1 MTTAASGSPRGRC
14 WRRRGSPWWVAP
26 RTAPLRWRRCSGCG
40 RRWCCWSRAA
50 TRPCTGRALTRRRP
64 AGSLRSGSFPVR
76 RWPRWLA
83 EPSRRWVWLLLWPAG
98 AVVGIAGEW
107 RLYGWADPGDWVP
120 DLLTGWTLIACG
132 LAGWSRRPQSRSGA
146 LLAAAG
152 FAWFAPNFAATE
164 PTALAWLS
172 AHALYLYRGP
182 LVQLVLT
189 FPRGRPVRHLDR
201 AAVAAGYAAAIIT
214 PVWADETATIVLA
227 CLLVAVAV
235 RGYVCA
241 AGCERRMRLAALH
254 AYQAALCGL
263 SLGLLVGLLRGSW
276 ERAEVADLVV
286 ELGATRS
293 GTLRDELARAL
304 GDPSLQVGYW
314 VPQPAGFVDSDGR
327 PVRVPD
333 PGSGRSMTMVERDGQ
348 PLAVL
353 VHDPAVLGDP
363 GLVEAVSSAARL
375 AAANARLQAEV
386 RARLAEIGA
395 SRRRI
400 LEAGDEERGRLERR
414 LREGALRRLGEVA
427 ETLRQARRPDAAG
440 NAAERLARA
449 EIQLTQTQ
457 QELRRL
463 ARGIHP
469 RELSER
475 GLAAALA
482 SLARD
487 VPLPVKLAV
496 SAPGDPPAAAACA
509 YFVCSEALANVAKY
523 AAASK
528 VAVSVRSDPGA
539 ITVEIEDD
547 GAGGADPGRGTGL
560 RGLADRIETLGG
572 TLTVDSPPGRGTR
585 LVAVIPHGAGTA

>member
-1 MTTAASGSPRGRC
+1 MRAGRL
-14 WRRRGSPWWVAP
+14 VAP
-26 RTAPLRWRRCSGCG
+26 A
-40 RRWCCWSRAA
+40 
-50 TRPCTGRALTRRRP
+50 
-64 AGSLRSGSFPVR
+64 
-76 RWPRWLA
+76 A
-83 EPSRRWVWLLLWPAG
+83 EPV
-98 AVVGIAGEW
+98 
-107 RLYGWADPGDWVP
+107 
-120 DLLTGWTLIACG
+120 
-132 LAGWSRRPQSRSGA
+132 GA

-152 FAWFAPNFAATE
+152 FAWFAPNFAATGV
-164 PTALAWLS
+164 TALAWLS

-189 FPRGRPVRHLDR
+189 FPRGRPVRRLDR
-201 AAVAAGYAAAIIT
+201 AAVAAGYAAAVIT
-214 PVWADETATIVLA
+214 PVWADQTATIVLA

-235 RGYVCA
+235 RGFACA
-241 AGCERRMRLAALH
+241 AGRERRMRLAALQATAVLAAVLAAVALVRLAAPAQAANAATLH

-314 VPQPAGFVDSDGR
+314 VPASAGFVDAEGR

-375 AAANARLQAEV
+375 AAANVRLQAEV
-386 RARLAEIGA
+386 RARLAEVGA
-395 SRRRI
+395 SRRRL

-427 ETLRQARRPDAAG
+427 ETLRQARRPAAG
-440 NAAERLARA
+440 GADERLARA
-449 EIQLTQTQ
+449 ESQLARTQE
-457 QELRRL
+457 ELRRL

-487 VPLPVKLAV
+487 VPLPVELAV
-496 SAPGDPPAAAACA
+496 SAAGESPAAAACA

-523 AAASK
+523 AAASQ
-528 VAVSVRSDPGA
+528 VAVSVRSDPGGT
-539 ITVEIEDD
+539 TVEIEDD
-547 GAGGADPGRGTGL
+547 GVGGADPGRGTGL
-560 RGLADRIETLGG
+560 RGLADRVETLGG
-572 TLTVDSPPGRGTR
+572 TLTVESPPGRGTR
-585 LVAVIPHGAGTA
+585 LVAVIPHGDGAA

>member
-1 MTTAASGSPRGRC
+1 M
-14 WRRRGSPWWVAP
+14 
-26 RTAPLRWRRCSGCG
+26 
-40 RRWCCWSRAA
+40 
-50 TRPCTGRALTRRRP
+50 
-64 AGSLRSGSFPVR
+64 R

-83 EPSRRWVWLLLWPAG
+83 EPSRRRVWLLLWPAG
-98 AVVGIAGEW
+98 AVVGIAAEW

-152 FAWFAPNFAATE
+152 FAWFAPNFAVTGV
-164 PTALAWLS
+164 TALGWLS
-172 AHALYLYRGP
+172 VHALYLHRGP
-182 LVQLVLT
+182 LVHLVLT
-189 FPRGRPVRHLDR
+189 YPRGRLVRRLDVT
-201 AAVAAGYAAAIIT
+201 AVAVGYAAAAVT
-214 PVWADETATIVLA
+214 PVWTDETATIVLA
-227 CLLVAVAV
+227 ASLVAVAI
-235 RGYVCA
+235 RGYACA
-241 AGCERRMRLAALH
+241 AGRERRMRLAALQATAVLAAVLAAIALVRLAAGQAADAATLH

-263 SLGLLVGLLRGSW
+263 SLGLLIGLLRGSW

-286 ELGATRS
+286 ELGETRS

-314 VPQPAGFVDSDGR
+314 VPQPAGFVDSAGR

-333 PGSGRSMTMVERDGQ
+333 AGSGRSMTMVERDGQ

-400 LEAGDEERGRLERR
+400 LEAGDEQRGRLERR
-414 LREGALRRLGEVA
+414 LREGALRRLDEVA
-427 ETLRQARRPDAAG
+427 ETLRRARRPAAG
-440 NAAERLARA
+440 GADERLARA
-449 EIQLTQTQ
+449 ESQLAQTQ
-457 QELRRL
+457 EELGRL

-496 SAPGDPPAAAACA
+496 SAAGESPGAAACA

-523 AAASK
+523 ASASH

-539 ITVEIEDD
+539 TTVEIEDD
-547 GAGGADPGRGTGL
+547 GVGGADPGRGTGL
-560 RGLADRIETLGG
+560 RGLADRVETLGG

-585 LVAVIPHGAGTA
+585 LVAVIPHGAGAA

>member
-1 MTTAASGSPRGRC
+1 
-14 WRRRGSPWWVAP
+14 
-26 RTAPLRWRRCSGCG
+26 
-40 RRWCCWSRAA
+40 
-50 TRPCTGRALTRRRP
+50 
-64 AGSLRSGSFPVR
+64 VR

-83 EPSRRWVWLLLWPAG
+83 EPSRHWVWLLLWPAA
-98 AVVGIAGEW
+98 AVVGLTAEW

-120 DLLTGWTLIACG
+120 DLLTGWTMIACG

-146 LLAAAG
+146 LLVATG
-152 FAWFAPNFAATE
+152 FAWFAPNYAATGV
-164 PTALAWLS
+164 TAMAWLS

-182 LVQLVLT
+182 LVQLALT
-189 FPRGRPVRHLDR
+189 YPRGRLVRRLDR
-201 AAVAAGYAAAIIT
+201 AAVIAGYAAAVIT

-241 AGCERRMRLAALH
+241 AGRERRMRLAALQAAAVVAAVLAAVALVRLAATGQAANAATLH

-314 VPQPAGFVDSDGR
+314 VPQPAGFVDSEGR
-327 PVRVPD
+327 PIPVPD
-333 PGSGRSMTMVERDGQ
+333 RGSGRSMTMVERDGQ
-348 PLAVL
+348 PLVVL
-353 VHDPAVLGDP
+353 VHDPVVLGDP

-386 RARLAEIGA
+386 RGRLAEVGA

-414 LREGALRRLGEVA
+414 LRDGALRRLDEVG
-427 ETLRQARRPDAAG
+427 ETLRRARRPAAG
-440 NAAERLARA
+440 GAGERLARA
-449 EIQLTQTQ
+449 EVQLAQTQ
-457 QELRRL
+457 EELRRL

-482 SLARD
+482 SLAGD

-496 SAPGDPPAAAACA
+496 SAAGESLAAAACA

-528 VAVSVRSDPGA
+528 VAVSVRSDPGGT
-539 ITVEIEDD
+539 TVEIEDD
-547 GAGGADPGRGTGL
+547 GVGGADPGRGTGL
-560 RGLADRIETLGG
+560 RGLADRVETLGG

>member
-1 MTTAASGSPRGRC
+1 
-14 WRRRGSPWWVAP
+14 
-26 RTAPLRWRRCSGCG
+26 
-40 RRWCCWSRAA
+40 
-50 TRPCTGRALTRRRP
+50 
-64 AGSLRSGSFPVR
+64 VR

-83 EPSRRWVWLLLWPAG
+83 EPFPRQMWLLLWPAA
-98 AVVGIAGEW
+98 AVVGVTAEW
-107 RLYGWADPGDWVP
+107 RLYGWADPRNWAP

-146 LLAAAG
+146 LLVATG
-152 FAWFAPNFAATE
+152 FAWFAPNFAATGV
-164 PTALAWLS
+164 TALGWLS

-182 LVQLVLT
+182 LVHLVLT
-189 FPRGRPVRHLDR
+189 YPPGRLVRRLDR
-201 AAVAAGYAAAIIT
+201 VAVAVGYAVAVIT
-214 PVWADETATIVLA
+214 PAWGSKTATIVLA
-227 CLLVAVAV
+227 ALLVAVAV
-235 RGYVCA
+235 RGYVRA
-241 AGCERRMRLAALH
+241 AGRERRMRLAALWATAVLAAVLAAVALVRLTAPGQAALAATLH

-263 SLGLLVGLLRGSW
+263 SVGLLVGLFRGSW
-276 ERAEVADLVV
+276 ERADVADLVV

-314 VPQPAGFVDSDGR
+314 VARSAGFVDSEGR

-375 AAANARLQAEV
+375 AAANVRLQAEV

-414 LREGALRRLGEVA
+414 LREGALRRLDEVA
-427 ETLRQARRPDAAG
+427 ETLRRARRPAAG
-440 NAAERLARA
+440 GADERLARA
-449 EIQLTQTQ
+449 EIQLARTQE
-457 QELRRL
+457 ELRRL

-482 SLARD
+482 SLAGD
-487 VPLPVKLAV
+487 VPLPVELAV
-496 SAPGDPPAAAACA
+496 SAAGDSPAAAACA
-509 YFVCSEALANVAKY
+509 YFVCAEALVNVAKY
-523 AAASK
+523 AAASH
-528 VAVSVRSDPGA
+528 VAVSVRSDPGGT
-539 ITVEIEDD
+539 TVEVEDD
-547 GAGGADPGRGTGL
+547 GVGGADPGRGTGL
-560 RGLADRIETLGG
+560 RGLADRVEALGG

-585 LVAVIPHGAGTA
+585 LVAVIPHGAGPA

>member
-1 MTTAASGSPRGRC
+1 M
-14 WRRRGSPWWVAP
+14 
-26 RTAPLRWRRCSGCG
+26 
-40 RRWCCWSRAA
+40 
-50 TRPCTGRALTRRRP
+50 
-64 AGSLRSGSFPVR
+64 R

-83 EPSRRWVWLLLWPAG
+83 EPSRRRVWLLLWPAG
-98 AVVGIAGEW
+98 AVVGIAAEW

-189 FPRGRPVRHLDR
+189 YPMGRAARRLDR
-201 AAVAAGYAAAIIT
+201 AAVAAGYAAAVIT
-214 PVWADETATIVLA
+214 PVWADETATIVLS

-241 AGCERRMRLAALH
+241 AGRERRMRLAALQATAVLAAVLVAVALVRLAAPAQAAGAATLH
-254 AYQAALCGL
+254 AFQAALCGL
-263 SLGLLVGLLRGSW
+263 ALGLLVGLLRGSW

-314 VPQPAGFVDSDGR
+314 VPQPAGFVDSGGR
-327 PVRVPD
+327 PIRVPD
-333 PGSGRSMTMVERDGQ
+333 PGSERSMTMVERDGQ

-353 VHDPAVLGDP
+353 IHDPAVLGDP

-386 RARLAEIGA
+386 RGRLAEIGA

-414 LREGALRRLGEVA
+414 LREGALRRLDQVA
-427 ETLRQARRPDAAG
+427 ETLRQARSPAAAG
-440 NAAERLARA
+440 SADERLAKA
-449 EIQLTQTQ
+449 ETQLARTQE
-457 QELRRL
+457 ELRRL

-523 AAASK
+523 AAASQ
-528 VAVSVRSDPGA
+528 VAVSVRSDPA
-539 ITVEIEDD
+539 ATTVEIEDD
-547 GAGGADPGRGTGL
+547 GIGGADPGRGTGL
-560 RGLADRIETLGG
+560 RGLADRVETLGG
-572 TLTVDSPPGRGTR
+572 TLTIDSPPGRGTR
-585 LVAVIPHGAGTA
+585 LVAVIPHGAGAA

>member
-1 MTTAASGSPRGRC
+1 M
-14 WRRRGSPWWVAP
+14 RRS
-26 RTAPLRWRRCSGCG
+26 
-40 RRWCCWSRAA
+40 
-50 TRPCTGRALTRRRP
+50 
-64 AGSLRSGSFPVR
+64 
-76 RWPRWLA
+76 PRWLA
-83 EPSRRWVWLLLWPAG
+83 EPSRHWVWLLLWPAA

-107 RLYGWADPGDWVP
+107 RLYGWADPRNWVP
-120 DLLTGWTLIACG
+120 DLLTGWTTIACG

-146 LLAAAG
+146 LLAATG
-152 FAWFAPNFAATE
+152 FAWFAPNFAVTGV
-164 PTALAWLS
+164 TALGWLS

-182 LVQLVLT
+182 LVHLVLT
-189 FPRGRPVRHLDR
+189 YPRGRPVRRLDV
-201 AAVAAGYAAAIIT
+201 AAVAAGYAVAVIT
-214 PVWADETATIVLA
+214 PVWADGIATIVLA

-235 RGYVCA
+235 RGYICA
-241 AGCERRMRLAALH
+241 AGRERRMRLAALQATAVLAAVLAAVALVRLAAPGQAADPATLH
-254 AYQAALCGL
+254 VYQASLCGL
-263 SLGLLVGLLRGSW
+263 SLGLLVGLFRGSW

-286 ELGATRS
+286 ELGETRS

-314 VPQPAGFVDSDGR
+314 VPQQAGFVDSDGR
-327 PVRVPD
+327 PIPVPD
-333 PGSGRSMTMVERDGQ
+333 QGSGRSMTMVQRDGQ

-363 GLVEAVSSAARL
+363 GLVQAVSSAARL

-414 LREGALRRLGEVA
+414 LRDGALRRLDEVA
-427 ETLRQARRPDAAG
+427 ETLRRARRPAAG
-440 NAAERLARA
+440 GADERLARA
-449 EIQLTQTQ
+449 GIQLARTQE
-457 QELRRL
+457 ELRRL

-469 RELSER
+469 RELSES

-487 VPLPVKLAV
+487 IPLPVKLSV
-496 SAPGDPPAAAACA
+496 SVTGASPGAAACA

-523 AAASK
+523 ASASN
-528 VAVSVRSDPGA
+528 VEVSVRSDPGGT
-539 ITVEIEDD
+539 TVEIEDD
-547 GAGGADPGRGTGL
+547 GVGGADPGRGTGL
-560 RGLADRIETLGG
+560 RGLADRVETLGG

>member
-1 MTTAASGSPRGRC
+1 
-14 WRRRGSPWWVAP
+14 
-26 RTAPLRWRRCSGCG
+26 
-40 RRWCCWSRAA
+40 
-50 TRPCTGRALTRRRP
+50 
-64 AGSLRSGSFPVR
+64 VR

-83 EPSRRWVWLLLWPAG
+83 EPPRHWVWLLWPAA
-98 AVVGIAGEW
+98 AVVGITAEW

-120 DLLTGWTLIACG
+120 DLLTGWTMIGCG

-146 LLAAAG
+146 LLVAAG
-152 FAWFAPNFAATE
+152 FAWFAPNFAATGAA
-164 PTALAWLS
+164 ALAWLS

-189 FPRGRPVRHLDR
+189 FPRGRPVRRLDR
-201 AAVAAGYAAAIIT
+201 AAVAAGYAAAVIT
-214 PVWADETATIVLA
+214 PVWADETATIVVA

-235 RGYVCA
+235 RGYACA
-241 AGCERRMRLAALH
+241 AGRERRMRLAALEATAVLAAVLVAVTLARLAAPAQAAQAANAATLH

-314 VPQPAGFVDSDGR
+314 VPQPAGFVDSEGR
-327 PVRVPD
+327 PIRVPD

-375 AAANARLQAEV
+375 AAANVRLQAEV
-386 RARLAEIGA
+386 RGRLAEIGA

-414 LREGALRRLGEVA
+414 LREGALRRLDEVA
-427 ETLRQARRPDAAG
+427 ETLRRARRPAAG
-440 NAAERLARA
+440 GAGERLARA
-449 EIQLTQTQ
+449 ESQLARTQE
-457 QELRRL
+457 ELRRL
-463 ARGIHP
+463 AHGIHP

-496 SAPGDPPAAAACA
+496 SAAGESPAAAACA
-509 YFVCSEALANVAKY
+509 YFVCAEALANLAKY

-528 VAVSVRSDPGA
+528 VAVSVRSDPGGT
-539 ITVEIEDD
+539 TVEIEDD
-547 GAGGADPGRGTGL
+547 GVGGADPGRGTGL
-560 RGLADRIETLGG
+560 RGLADRVETLGG

-585 LVAVIPHGAGTA
+585 LVAVIPHGAGAA

>member
-1 MTTAASGSPRGRC
+1 M
-14 WRRRGSPWWVAP
+14 
-26 RTAPLRWRRCSGCG
+26 
-40 RRWCCWSRAA
+40 
-50 TRPCTGRALTRRRP
+50 
-64 AGSLRSGSFPVR
+64 R

-83 EPSRRWVWLLLWPAG
+83 ERSRGGVWLLLWPAA
-98 AVVGIAGEW
+98 AVVGLAAEW
-107 RLYGWADPGDWVP
+107 RLYGWADPGGWVP
-120 DLLTGWTLIACG
+120 DLLAGWALIGCG
-132 LAGWSRRPQSRSGA
+132 LAGWSRRPQSRAGA

-152 FAWFAPNFAATE
+152 FAWFAPNFAATGV
-164 PTALAWLS
+164 TALGWLS
-172 AHALYLYRGP
+172 AHALYLHRGP
-182 LVQLVLT
+182 LVHLVLT
-189 FPRGRPVRHLDR
+189 YPRGRLVRRLDVT
-201 AAVAAGYAAAIIT
+201 AVAVGYAAAAVT
-214 PVWADETATIVLA
+214 PVWGSETATVVLA
-227 CLLVAVAV
+227 ALLVAVAV
-235 RGYVCA
+235 RGYACA
-241 AGCERRMRLAALH
+241 AGRERRMRLAALQATAVVAAVLAAVALVRLAAPGRAAGAATLH
-254 AYQAALCGL
+254 VYQAALCGL
-263 SLGLLVGLLRGSW
+263 SLGLLVGLLRGAW

-286 ELGATRS
+286 ELGGTRS

-304 GDPSLQVGYW
+304 GDRSLQVGYW
-314 VPQPAGFVDSDGR
+314 VPESAGFVDSEGR
-327 PVRVPD
+327 PLRVPD
-333 PGSGRSMTMVERDGQ
+333 PGSERSMTMVERDGQ

-363 GLVEAVSSAARL
+363 GLVEAVASAAKL

-386 RARLAEIGA
+386 RARVAEIGA

-400 LEAGDEERGRLERR
+400 VAAGDEERGRLEQR
-414 LREGALRRLGEVA
+414 LRDGALRRLDLVA
-427 ETLRQARRPDAAG
+427 ETLRLARSPAAG
-440 NAAERLARA
+440 GAAGRLAGA
-449 EIQLTQTQ
+449 EIQLARTRE
-457 QELRRL
+457 ELGRL

-496 SAPGDPPAAAACA
+496 SVTGESPAAAACA

-528 VAVSVRSDPGA
+528 VAVSVRSDPAA
-539 ITVEIEDD
+539 IRVEIDDD

-560 RGLADRIETLGG
+560 RGLADRVETLGG

>member
-1 MTTAASGSPRGRC
+1 
-14 WRRRGSPWWVAP
+14 
-26 RTAPLRWRRCSGCG
+26 
-40 RRWCCWSRAA
+40 
-50 TRPCTGRALTRRRP
+50 
-64 AGSLRSGSFPVR
+64 VR

-83 EPSRRWVWLLLWPAG
+83 ERSRGGVWLLLWPAA
-98 AVVGIAGEW
+98 AVVGLAAEW
-107 RLYGWADPGDWVP
+107 RLYGWADPGGWVP
-120 DLLTGWTLIACG
+120 DLLAGWALIGCG
-132 LAGWSRRPQSRSGA
+132 LAGWSRRPQSRAGA

-152 FAWFAPNFAATE
+152 FAWFAPNFAATGV
-164 PTALAWLS
+164 TALGWLS
-172 AHALYLYRGP
+172 AHALYLHRGP
-182 LVQLVLT
+182 LVHLVLT
-189 FPRGRPVRHLDR
+189 YPRGRLVRRLDVT
-201 AAVAAGYAAAIIT
+201 AVAVGYAAAAVT
-214 PVWADETATIVLA
+214 PVWGSETATVVLA
-227 CLLVAVAV
+227 ALLVAVAV
-235 RGYVCA
+235 RGYACA
-241 AGCERRMRLAALH
+241 AGRERRMRLAALQATAVVAAVLAAVALVRLAAPGRAAGAATLH
-254 AYQAALCGL
+254 VYQAALCGL
-263 SLGLLVGLLRGSW
+263 SLGLLVGLLRGAW

-286 ELGATRS
+286 ELGGTRS

-304 GDPSLQVGYW
+304 GDRSLQVGYW
-314 VPQPAGFVDSDGR
+314 VPESAGFVDSGGR
-327 PVRVPD
+327 PIRVPD

-363 GLVEAVSSAARL
+363 GLAEAVSAAARL

-386 RARLAEIGA
+386 RARVAEIGA

-400 LEAGDEERGRLERR
+400 VAAGDEERGRLEQR
-414 LREGALRRLGEVA
+414 LRDGALRRLDLVA
-427 ETLRQARRPDAAG
+427 ETLRLARSPAAG
-440 NAAERLARA
+440 GAAGRLAGA
-449 EIQLTQTQ
+449 EIQLARTRE
-457 QELRRL
+457 ELGRL

-496 SAPGDPPAAAACA
+496 SVTGESPAAAACA

-528 VAVSVRSDPGA
+528 VAVSVRSDPAA
-539 ITVEIEDD
+539 IRVEIDDD

-560 RGLADRIETLGG
+560 RGLADRVETLGG

-585 LVAVIPHGAGTA
+585 LVAVIPHGAGAA

>member
-1 MTTAASGSPRGRC
+1 
-14 WRRRGSPWWVAP
+14 
-26 RTAPLRWRRCSGCG
+26 
-40 RRWCCWSRAA
+40 
-50 TRPCTGRALTRRRP
+50 
-64 AGSLRSGSFPVR
+64 VR
-76 RWPRWLA
+76 RSPRWLA
-83 EPSRRWVWLLLWPAG
+83 KPFPRQMWLLLWPAA
-98 AVVGIAGEW
+98 AVVGVTAEW
-107 RLYGWADPGDWVP
+107 RLYGWADPRNWVP

-146 LLAAAG
+146 LLAATG
-152 FAWFAPNFAATE
+152 FAWFAPNFAATGV
-164 PTALAWLS
+164 TALGWLS

-182 LVQLVLT
+182 LVHLVLT
-189 FPRGRPVRHLDR
+189 YPRGRPVRRLDR
-201 AAVAAGYAAAIIT
+201 VAVAAGYAAAVIT
-214 PVWADETATIVLA
+214 PAWGSETATVVLA
-227 CLLVAVAV
+227 CVLVAVAV

-241 AGCERRMRLAALH
+241 AGRERRMRLAALEATTLLAAVLAAVALVRLAAPGQAANAATLH
-254 AYQAALCGL
+254 AYQVALCGL
-263 SLGLLVGLLRGSW
+263 SVGLLVGLLRGSW

-286 ELGATRS
+286 ELGETRS

-314 VPQPAGFVDSDGR
+314 VSQPAGFVDSGGR
-327 PVRVPD
+327 QVRVPD

-353 VHDPAVLGDP
+353 VHDPVVLGDP

-375 AAANARLQAEV
+375 AAANVRLQAEV

-400 LEAGDEERGRLERR
+400 LAAGDEERGRLERR

-427 ETLRQARRPDAAG
+427 ETLRRARRPAAG
-440 NAAERLARA
+440 GADERLARA
-449 EIQLTQTQ
+449 EIQLARTQE
-457 QELRRL
+457 ELRRL

-496 SAPGDPPAAAACA
+496 SAADESPGAAACA
-509 YFVCSEALANVAKY
+509 YFVCAEALANVAKY

-528 VAVSVRSDPGA
+528 VAVSVRSDPGGT
-539 ITVEIEDD
+539 TVEVEDD

-560 RGLADRIETLGG
+560 RGLADRVETLGG

-585 LVAVIPHGAGTA
+585 LVAVIPHGAGAA

>member
-1 MTTAASGSPRGRC
+1 
-14 WRRRGSPWWVAP
+14 
-26 RTAPLRWRRCSGCG
+26 
-40 RRWCCWSRAA
+40 
-50 TRPCTGRALTRRRP
+50 
-64 AGSLRSGSFPVR
+64 
-76 RWPRWLA
+76 
-83 EPSRRWVWLLLWPAG
+83 VWLLLWPAG
-98 AVVGIAGEW
+98 AVVGIAAEW

-120 DLLTGWTLIACG
+120 DLLAGWTMIACG

-152 FAWFAPNFAATE
+152 FAWFAPNFAATGV
-164 PTALAWLS
+164 TALAWLS

-189 FPRGRPVRHLDR
+189 FPQGRPVRRLDR

-214 PVWADETATIVLA
+214 PVWADHTATIVLA

-241 AGCERRMRLAALH
+241 AGRERRMRLAALEATVVLAAVLVAVALVRLAAPAQAANAATLH
-254 AYQAALCGL
+254 AYQAVLCGL

-314 VPQPAGFVDSDGR
+314 VPQSAGFVDSAGR

-333 PGSGRSMTMVERDGQ
+333 AGSGRSMTMVERDGQ

-427 ETLRQARRPDAAG
+427 ETLRRARRPAAG
-440 NAAERLARA
+440 GAGERLARA
-449 EIQLTQTQ
+449 ESQLARTQE
-457 QELRRL
+457 ELRRL
-463 ARGIHP
+463 ARGIHS

-482 SLARD
+482 SLASD
-487 VPLPVKLAV
+487 VPLPVKLALSV
-496 SAPGDPPAAAACA
+496 TGESPAAAACA
-509 YFVCSEALANVAKY
+509 YFVCAEALANVAKY

-539 ITVEIEDD
+539 TTVEIEDD
-547 GAGGADPGRGTGL
+547 GVGGADPGRGTGL
-560 RGLADRIETLGG
+560 RGLADRVETLGG

-585 LVAVIPHGAGTA
+585 LVAVIPHGAGAA

>member
-1 MTTAASGSPRGRC
+1 
-14 WRRRGSPWWVAP
+14 
-26 RTAPLRWRRCSGCG
+26 
-40 RRWCCWSRAA
+40 
-50 TRPCTGRALTRRRP
+50 
-64 AGSLRSGSFPVR
+64 
-76 RWPRWLA
+76 
-83 EPSRRWVWLLLWPAG
+83 VWLLLVPVA
-98 AVVGIAGEW
+98 AVVGIAAEW
-107 RLYGWADPGDWVP
+107 RLYGWADPRDWVP
-120 DLLTGWTLIACG
+120 DLLTGWSLIACG
-132 LAGWSRRPQSRSGA
+132 LVGWSRRPQSRSGA
-146 LLAAAG
+146 LLAATG
-152 FAWFAPNFAATE
+152 FAWFAPNYAATGAA
-164 PTALAWLS
+164 ALAWLS

-189 FPRGRPVRHLDR
+189 YPTGRAARRLDR
-201 AAVAAGYAAAIIT
+201 AAVAAGYAAAVIT
-214 PVWADETATIVLA
+214 PVWADETATIVLS

-235 RGYVCA
+235 RGFVCA
-241 AGCERRMRLAALH
+241 AGRERRMRLAALRATGVLAAVLVAVALVRLTEPGQAAGAATLH
-254 AYQAALCGL
+254 AYQVALCGL
-263 SLGLLVGLLRGSW
+263 SAGLLVGLLRGSW

-314 VPQPAGFVDSDGR
+314 VTQPAGFVDAGGR
-327 PVRVPD
+327 PIRVPD

-414 LREGALRRLGEVA
+414 LRDGALRRLGEVA
-427 ETLRQARRPDAAG
+427 ETLRQARRPAAG
-440 NAAERLARA
+440 GADERLARA
-449 EIQLTQTQ
+449 EIQLARTQE
-457 QELRRL
+457 ELRRL

-482 SLARD
+482 SLVRD
-487 VPLPVKLAV
+487 IPLPVKLAV
-496 SAPGDPPAAAACA
+496 SVTGESPGAAACA

-523 AAASK
+523 AAALH
-528 VAVSVRSDPGA
+528 VTVSVRSDPGGT
-539 ITVEIEDD
+539 TVEVEDD
-547 GAGGADPGRGTGL
+547 GIGGADPGRGTGL
-560 RGLADRIETLGG
+560 RGLADRVETLGG

-585 LVAVIPHGAGTA
+585 LVAVIPHGTGAAS